1 LGLFDFFRKQES
13 SNVQSEQRSIYG
25 QTILGSAYGNAS
37 GEVVSKEQAL
47 RIAAVWSCVRVLSE
61 TIASLPISLYERDEE
76 NRKQVKSD
84 NPLNNLVGEQ
94 PSPLFNSFM
103 FFERILVD
111 LSLDGNFYAFIE
123 RNNGGFPVGL
133 HPIKCND
140 VDVFISPKGRGVY
153 YEIKQSDSD
162 NTYPKTGRV
171 NGIDMIHIKG
181 LSLDG
186 IQGKSPIECAAETL
200 GISLALDKHAGA
212 FFKNGANVGGILKHP
227 GTLKPETAKRL
238 RESWSSN
245 YAGSNNTGKTAI
257 LEEGMEF
264 QARTIPNNQAQFIES
279 REYQI
284 SDICRIFR
292 VPNHLVNDLSSA
304 TYSNIEAQQIDF
316 VVHTIT
322 PWIKR
327 IESELNGK
335 LIPFKQRGKE
345 YFKFNLNAILR
356 GDSKARADYYRTLVN
371 IGVMSPD
378 EVRKLEDLN
387 SVGGASEDYYMQ
399 SNMLPINRL
408 GESTS
413 REELDNENIEEDE
426 QEQE

>member
-1 LGLFDFFRKQES
+1 MGIFDFLRRKDKS
-13 SNVQSEQRSIYG
+13 SDTEKRSIYG
-25 QTILGSAYGNAS
+25 QTIIGSAFGNAS
-37 GEVVSKEQAL
+37 GEAVSKEQAL
-47 RIAAVWSCVRVLSE
+47 RVAAVWSCVRVLSE
-61 TIASLPISLYERDEE
+61 TIASLPISLYEKDE
-76 NRKQVKSD
+76 NNQKKVKSD
-84 NPLNNLVGEQ
+84 NPLNALISQQ

-103 FFERILVD
+103 FFERIMVD
-111 LSLDGNFYAFIE
+111 LSLDGNFYAYIE

-153 YEIKQSDSD
+153 YEIKESDSS
-162 NTYPKTGRV
+162 NSYPKTGRV
-171 NGIDMIHIKG
+171 AGIDMIHVKG
-181 LSLDG
+181 LSTNG
-186 IQGKSPIECAAETL
+186 IQGKSPIQVAAETL
-200 GISLALDKHAGA
+200 GIALALDKHAGA
-212 FFKNGANVGGILKHP
+212 YFKNGSQLGGILKHP

-238 RESWSSN
+238 RESWSNN
-245 YAGSNNTGKTAI
+245 YSGTSNTGKTAI
-257 LEEGMEF
+257 LEEGMDF

-279 REYQI
+279 RQYQI
-284 SDICRIFR
+284 SDICRLFR
-292 VPNHLVNDLSSA
+292 VPNHLVNDLSNA

-327 IESELNGK
+327 IESELNAK
-335 LIPFKQRGKE
+335 LVPFKKRGTE
-345 YFKFNLNAILR
+345 YFKFNLTAILR

-413 REELDNENIEEDE
+413 REELNENINEDE
-426 QEQE
+426 K

>member
-1 LGLFDFFRKQES
+1 MGLFDFFRKQES

-140 VDVFISPKGRGVY
+140 VDIFISPKGRGVY

-186 IQGKSPIECAAETL
+186 VQGKSPIECAAETL

-227 GTLKPETAKRL
+227 GTLKPETARRL

>member
-1 LGLFDFFRKQES
+1 LGIFDFLRRKDKS
-13 SNVQSEQRSIYG
+13 SDTEKRSIYG
-25 QTILGSAYGNAS
+25 QTIIGSAFGNAS

-47 RIAAVWSCVRVLSE
+47 RVAAVWSCVRVLSE
-61 TIASLPISLYERDEE
+61 TIASLPISLYEKDE
-76 NRKQVKSD
+76 NNQKKVKSD
-84 NPLNNLVGEQ
+84 NPLNALISQQ

-103 FFERILVD
+103 FFERIMVD
-111 LSLDGNFYAFIE
+111 LSLDGNFYAYIE

-153 YEIKQSDSD
+153 YEIKESDSS
-162 NTYPKTGRV
+162 NSYPKTGRV
-171 NGIDMIHIKG
+171 AGIDMIHVKG
-181 LSLDG
+181 LSTNG
-186 IQGKSPIECAAETL
+186 IQGKSPIQVAAETL
-200 GISLALDKHAGA
+200 GIALALDKHAGA
-212 FFKNGANVGGILKHP
+212 YFKNGSQLGGILKHP

-238 RESWSSN
+238 RESWSNN
-245 YAGSNNTGKTAI
+245 YSGTSNTGKTAI
-257 LEEGMEF
+257 LEEGMDF

-279 REYQI
+279 RQYQI
-284 SDICRIFR
+284 SDICRLFR
-292 VPNHLVNDLSSA
+292 VPNHLVNDLSNA

-327 IESELNGK
+327 IESELNAK
-335 LIPFKQRGKE
+335 LVPFKKRGTE
-345 YFKFNLNAILR
+345 YFKFNLTAILR

-413 REELDNENIEEDE
+413 REELNENINEDE
-426 QEQE
+426 K

>member
-1 LGLFDFFRKQES
+1 LGIFDFLRRKDKS
-13 SNVQSEQRSIYG
+13 SDTEQRSIYG
-25 QTILGSAYGNAS
+25 QTIIGSAFGNAS

-47 RIAAVWSCVRVLSE
+47 RVAAVWSCVRVLSE
-61 TIASLPISLYERDEE
+61 TIASLPISLYERDE
-76 NRKQVKSD
+76 NNQKKVKSD
-84 NPLNNLVGEQ
+84 SPLNALISQQ

-103 FFERILVD
+103 FFERIMVD
-111 LSLDGNFYAFIE
+111 LSLDGNSYAYIE
-123 RNNGGFPVGL
+123 RNNGGFPIGL

-153 YEIKQSDSD
+153 YEIKQSDSE
-162 NTYPKTGRV
+162 NIYPKVGRV

-181 LSLDG
+181 LSTNG
-186 IQGKSPIECAAETL
+186 IQGKSPIQMAAETL
-200 GISLALDKHAGA
+200 GIALALDKHAGA
-212 FFKNGANVGGILKHP
+212 YFKNGSQLGGILKHP

-238 RESWSSN
+238 RESWSNN
-245 YAGSNNTGKTAI
+245 YSGTSNTGKTAI
-257 LEEGMEF
+257 LEEGMDF

-279 REYQI
+279 RQYQI

-292 VPNHLVNDLSSA
+292 VPNHLVNDLSNA

-327 IESELNGK
+327 IESELNAK
-335 LIPFKQRGKE
+335 LVPFKKRGTE
-345 YFKFNLNAILR
+345 YFKFNLTAILR

-413 REELDNENIEEDE
+413 REELNENINEDE
-426 QEQE
+426 QE

>member
-1 LGLFDFFRKQES
+1 MGIFDFLRRKDKS
-13 SNVQSEQRSIYG
+13 SDTEQRSIYG
-25 QTILGSAYGNAS
+25 QTIIGSAFGNAS

-47 RIAAVWSCVRVLSE
+47 RVAAVWSCVRVLSE
-61 TIASLPISLYERDEE
+61 TIASLPISLYERDE
-76 NRKQVKSD
+76 NNQKKVKSD
-84 NPLNNLVGEQ
+84 NPLNALISQQ

-103 FFERILVD
+103 FFERIMVD
-111 LSLDGNFYAFIE
+111 LSLDGNSYAYIE
-123 RNNGGFPVGL
+123 RNNGGFPIGL

-153 YEIKQSDSD
+153 YEIKQSDSE
-162 NTYPKTGRV
+162 NIYPKVGRV

-181 LSLDG
+181 LSTNG
-186 IQGKSPIECAAETL
+186 IQGKSPIQMAAETL
-200 GISLALDKHAGA
+200 GIALALDKHAGA
-212 FFKNGANVGGILKHP
+212 YFKNGSQLGGILKHP

-238 RESWSSN
+238 RESWSNN
-245 YAGSNNTGKTAI
+245 YSGTSNTGKTAI
-257 LEEGMEF
+257 LEEGMDF

-279 REYQI
+279 RQYQI

-292 VPNHLVNDLSSA
+292 VPNHLVNDLSNA

-327 IESELNGK
+327 IESELNAK
-335 LIPFKQRGKE
+335 LVPFKKRGTE
-345 YFKFNLNAILR
+345 YFKFNLTAILR

-413 REELDNENIEEDE
+413 REELNENINEDE
-426 QEQE
+426 QE

>member
-1 LGLFDFFRKQES
+1 LGIFDFLRRKDNS
-13 SNVQSEQRSIYG
+13 SDSEKRSIYG
-25 QTILGSAYGNAS
+25 QTILGNTFGNAS

-47 RIAAVWSCVRVLSE
+47 RVSAVWSCVRVLSE
-61 TIASLPISLYERDEE
+61 TIASLPISLYEKDE
-76 NRKQVKSD
+76 NNQKKVKSD
-84 NPLNNLVGEQ
+84 NPLNALIGQQ

-103 FFERILVD
+103 FFERAMVD
-111 LSLDGNFYAFIE
+111 LSLDGNFYAYIE
-123 RNNGGFPVGL
+123 RNNGGFPIGL

-140 VDVFISPKGRGVY
+140 VDVYISPKGREVFY
-153 YEIKQSDSD
+153 DITQSDSE
-162 NTYPKTGRV
+162 NIYPKVGRV
-171 NGIDMIHIKG
+171 KGIDMIHVKG
-181 LSLDG
+181 LSTTG
-186 IQGKSPIECAAETL
+186 IEGKSPIQMAAETL
-200 GISLALDKHAGA
+200 GIALALDKHAGA
-212 FFKNGANVGGILKHP
+212 YFKNGSQLGGILKHP

-245 YAGSNNTGKTAI
+245 YSGTNNTGKTAI
-257 LEEGMEF
+257 LEEGMDF

-279 REYQI
+279 RQYQI

-292 VPNHLVNDLSSA
+292 VPNHLVNDLSNA

-327 IESELNGK
+327 IESELNAK
-335 LIPFKQRGKE
+335 LVPFKNRGTE
-345 YFKFNLNAILR
+345 YFKFNLTAILR

-387 SVGGASEDYYMQ
+387 SVGGASEDFYMQ

-413 REELDNENIEEDE
+413 REELNENINEDE
-426 QEQE
+426 E

>member
-1 LGLFDFFRKQES
+1 
-13 SNVQSEQRSIYG
+13 
-25 QTILGSAYGNAS
+25 
-37 GEVVSKEQAL
+37 
-47 RIAAVWSCVRVLSE
+47 
-61 TIASLPISLYERDEE
+61 
-76 NRKQVKSD
+76 
-84 NPLNNLVGEQ
+84 
-94 PSPLFNSFM
+94 M
-103 FFERILVD
+103 FFERIMVD
-111 LSLDGNFYAFIE
+111 LSLDGNFYAYIE

-153 YEIKQSDSD
+153 YEIKESDSS
-162 NTYPKTGRV
+162 NSYPKTGRV
-171 NGIDMIHIKG
+171 AGIDMIHVKG
-181 LSLDG
+181 LSTNG
-186 IQGKSPIECAAETL
+186 IQGKSPIQVAAETL
-200 GISLALDKHAGA
+200 GIALALDKHAGA
-212 FFKNGANVGGILKHP
+212 YFKNGSQLGGILKHP

-238 RESWSSN
+238 RESWSNN
-245 YAGSNNTGKTAI
+245 YSGTSNTGKTAI
-257 LEEGMEF
+257 LEEGMDF

-279 REYQI
+279 RQYQI
-284 SDICRIFR
+284 SDICRLFR
-292 VPNHLVNDLSSA
+292 VPNHLVNDLSNA

-327 IESELNGK
+327 IESELNAK
-335 LIPFKQRGKE
+335 LVPFKKRGTE
-345 YFKFNLNAILR
+345 YFKFNLTAILR

-413 REELDNENIEEDE
+413 REELNENINEDE
-426 QEQE
+426 K

>member
-1 LGLFDFFRKQES
+1 MGIFDFLRRKDKS
-13 SNVQSEQRSIYG
+13 SDTEQRSIYG
-25 QTILGSAYGNAS
+25 QTIIGNAFGNAS

-47 RIAAVWSCVRVLSE
+47 RVAAVWSCVRVLSE
-61 TIASLPISLYERDEE
+61 TIASLPISLYERDE
-76 NRKQVKSD
+76 NNQKKVKSD
-84 NPLNNLVGEQ
+84 NPLNALISQQ

-103 FFERILVD
+103 FFERIMVD
-111 LSLDGNFYAFIE
+111 LSLDGNSYAYIE
-123 RNNGGFPVGL
+123 RNNGGFPIGL

-153 YEIKQSDSD
+153 YEIKQSDSE
-162 NTYPKTGRV
+162 NIYPKVGRV

-181 LSLDG
+181 LSTNG
-186 IQGKSPIECAAETL
+186 IQGKSPIQMAAETL
-200 GISLALDKHAGA
+200 GIALALDKHAGA
-212 FFKNGANVGGILKHP
+212 YFKNGSQLGGILKHP

-238 RESWSSN
+238 RESWSNN
-245 YAGSNNTGKTAI
+245 YSGTSNTGKTAI
-257 LEEGMEF
+257 LEEGMDF

-279 REYQI
+279 RQYQI

-292 VPNHLVNDLSSA
+292 VPNHLVNDLSNA

-327 IESELNGK
+327 IESELNAK
-335 LIPFKQRGKE
+335 LVPFKKRGSE
-345 YFKFNLNAILR
+345 YFKFNLTAILR

-413 REELDNENIEEDE
+413 REELNKENIEGDE

>member
-1 LGLFDFFRKQES
+1 MGLFDFLKRKDEADT
-13 SNVQSEQRSIYG
+13 SEKRGLYG
-25 QTILGSAYGNAS
+25 QTIIGNAFGNAS

-61 TIASLPISLYERDEE
+61 TIASLPISLYEKDD
-76 NRKQVKSD
+76 NNQKKVKSD
-84 NPLNNLVGEQ
+84 NPLNALVGEQ

-111 LSLDGNFYAFIE
+111 LSFDGNFYAYIE

-133 HPIKCND
+133 HPIKYND

-153 YEIKQSDSD
+153 YEIKQSDSS
-162 NTYPKTGRV
+162 NSYPITGRV
-171 NGIDMIHIKG
+171 AGIDMIHVKG

-186 IQGKSPIECAAETL
+186 VKGYSPIEAAAETL

-227 GTLKPETAKRL
+227 GTLKAETAKRL

-245 YAGSNNTGKTAI
+245 YSGVNNTGKTAI
-257 LEEGMEF
+257 LEEGMDF
-264 QARTIPNNQAQFIES
+264 QVRTVPNNQAQFLES

-284 SDICRIFR
+284 ADICRIFR

-327 IESELNGK
+327 IESELNAK
-335 LIPFKQRGKE
+335 LISFKKRGVE

-356 GDSKARADYYRTLVN
+356 GDSKARADYYRTMVN
-371 IGVMSPD
+371 IGVLSPD

-413 REELDNENIEEDE
+413 REDLNENIEDDE
-426 QEQE
+426 QE

>member
-1 LGLFDFFRKQES
+1 LGIFDFLRRKDKS
-13 SNVQSEQRSIYG
+13 SDTEQRSIYG
-25 QTILGSAYGNAS
+25 QTIIGSAFGNAS

-47 RIAAVWSCVRVLSE
+47 RVAAVWSCVRVLSE
-61 TIASLPISLYERDEE
+61 TIASLPISLYERDE
-76 NRKQVKSD
+76 NNQKKVKSD
-84 NPLNNLVGEQ
+84 NPLNALISQQ

-103 FFERILVD
+103 FFERIMVD
-111 LSLDGNFYAFIE
+111 LSLDGNSYAYIE
-123 RNNGGFPVGL
+123 RNNGGFPIGL

-153 YEIKQSDSD
+153 YEIKQSDSE
-162 NTYPKTGRV
+162 NIYPKVGRV

-181 LSLDG
+181 LSTNG
-186 IQGKSPIECAAETL
+186 IQGKSPIQMAAETL
-200 GISLALDKHAGA
+200 GIALALDKHAGA
-212 FFKNGANVGGILKHP
+212 YFKNGSQLGGILKHP

-238 RESWSSN
+238 RESWSNN
-245 YAGSNNTGKTAI
+245 YSGTSNTGKTAI
-257 LEEGMEF
+257 LEEGMDF

-279 REYQI
+279 RQYQI

-292 VPNHLVNDLSSA
+292 VPNHLVNDLSNA

-327 IESELNGK
+327 IESELNAK
-335 LIPFKQRGKE
+335 LVPFKKRGTE
-345 YFKFNLNAILR
+345 YFKFNLTAILR

-413 REELDNENIEEDE
+413 REELNENINEDE
-426 QEQE
+426 QE